1 MSTPRRLIAVLATV
15 AVAAFGLSACSAGE
29 PSDVDKKSAAQ
40 ELTSRGFTEP
50 RWESS
55 LGSYTVGVG
64 TCRFPA
70 RITFGSAF
78 DSNHDW
84 QVLIPSE
91 ADGSEWLNA
100 NVSMLKEK
108 DAIGA
113 CFS

>member
-15 AVAAFGLSACSAGE
+15 AVAAFGLSACSDGE
-29 PSDVDKKSAAQ
+29 PSDANKKSAAQ

-70 RITFGSAF
+70 RITN
-78 DSNHDW
+78 SNHDW
-84 QVLIPSE
+84 RVLIPSE